1 MKKKSRLGIFLLL
14 FMFLLTACGGRED
27 VIVENE
33 QGYEM
38 ETQESVQ
45 NDESALPENKQEYED
60 ALPETVQNDESE
72 TQEQPAK
79 EEESSEEETINANL
93 PVEGEYYYD
102 LTNVVLYLEIYGEL
116 PPNYITKKEA
126 QSLGWE
132 GGSVEKYKQGAAIG
146 GDSFGNREGLLPKA
160 NGRSYT
166 ECDLDTGGGRSRGA
180 NRLVFSNDGL
190 YFYTGNHYESFIEVT
205 VTEDYEV
212 KW

>member
-33 QGYEM
+33 QGYE
-38 ETQESVQ
+38 TAVQ
-45 NDESALPENKQEYED
+45 ED

-102 LTNVVLYLEIYGEL
+102 LINVVLYLEIYGEL

-190 YFYTGNHYESFIEVT
+190 YFYTWDHYESFIEVT